1 MNAEIKKLHQDLI
14 QAHLNLAERLG
25 ETEAIEDAEA
35 ILREMEEI
43 NFRVMM
49 AGKLLFKET
58 TASIDQRIGK
68 ILEANKDLEKAIES
82 IEKVKDLIKSV
93 GKFLTQVDKV
103 LDAIKVLGI

>member
-14 QAHLNLAERLG
+14 KAHLKLAERLG

-58 TASIDQRIGK
+58 TASIDQRIGT
-68 ILEANKDLEKAIES
+68 ILEANKDLENAIQTT
-82 IEKVKDLIKSV
+82 EKVKNLIKSV
-93 GKFLTQVDKV
+93 GKFLTLVDKV
-103 LDAIKVLGI
+103 LDAIKVIGI